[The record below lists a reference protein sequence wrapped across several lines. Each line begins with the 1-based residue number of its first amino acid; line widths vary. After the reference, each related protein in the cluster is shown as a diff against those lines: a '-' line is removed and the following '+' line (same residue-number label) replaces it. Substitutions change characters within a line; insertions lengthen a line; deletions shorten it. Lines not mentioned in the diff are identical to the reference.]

1 LNFLE
6 RTEPGRY
13 FGSDLPIHKGTSRRQ
28 KKENK
33 SWYQYVFLGGGG
45 GRASAQ
51 REIKDWTLIIDYRLS
66 KESINVNSRAH
77 WRENSSLSDWGL
89 EIRDKGIQ
97 IEYDSYKH

>member
-1 LNFLE
+1 MNFLE

-28 KKENK
+28 KKEKK
-33 SWYQYVFLGGGG
+33 SWYQNVFLGGAAEEQVHRG
-45 GRASAQ
+45 
-51 REIKDWTLIIDYRLS
+51 EIKDWTLIPRYRLIE
-66 KESINVNSRAH
+66 ESIDVNSGAH
-77 WRENSSLSDWGL
+77 WHKNSIRSDWGL

>member
-1 LNFLE
+1 MNFLE

-28 KKENK
+28 KKGEK
-33 SWYQYVFLGGGG
+33 SWYQYVFLGGG

-51 REIKDWTLIIDYRLS
+51 REIKDWTLILRYRLIE
-66 KESINVNSRAH
+66 ESIDVNSRDH
-77 WRENSSLSDWGL
+77 WHKNSSRSDWGL

-97 IEYDSYKH
+97 IEYDS